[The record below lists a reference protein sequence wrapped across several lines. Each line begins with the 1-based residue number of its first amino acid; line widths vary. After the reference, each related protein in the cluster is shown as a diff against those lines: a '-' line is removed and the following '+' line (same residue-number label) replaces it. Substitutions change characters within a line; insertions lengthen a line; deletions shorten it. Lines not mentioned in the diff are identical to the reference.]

1 MEEREQMIKDTD
13 LVKKLRL
20 QADVFRH
27 HFNRKEYIEA
37 KMVREIAGMVA
48 LFIEVPEDL
57 KMELFGD
64 RQGDEPVE
72 GLFNEEKCI
81 KAGFES
87 IKRGFDM
94 QRMTYE
100 DVMAVVKRKSD

>member
-1 MEEREQMIKDTD
+1 MIQDAD
-13 LVKKLRL
+13 LKSKRIL
-20 QADVFRH
+20 QADIFQH
-27 HFNRKEYIEA
+27 HYRKKEYVEA
-37 KMVREIAGMVA
+37 KLTRARAGIVA
-48 LFIEVPEDL
+48 VFIRLPE
-57 KMELFGD
+57 KERTELFGD

-72 GLFNEEKCI
+72 GLFDEEKCI

-100 DVMAVVKRKSD
+100 DVMALVNKKRG

>member
-1 MEEREQMIKDTD
+1 MIQDAD
-13 LVKKLRL
+13 LKGKLIL
-20 QADVFRH
+20 QADIFQH
-27 HFNRKEYIEA
+27 HYRKKEYAEA
-37 KMVREIAGMVA
+37 KLIRERAGIVA
-48 LFIEVPEDL
+48 VFIRLPE
-57 KMELFGD
+57 KERTELFGD

-100 DVMAVVKRKSD
+100 DVMALVNKKRG

>member
-1 MEEREQMIKDTD
+1 MIQDAD
-13 LVKKLRL
+13 LKSKLIL
-20 QADVFRH
+20 QADIFQH
-27 HFNRKEYIEA
+27 HYRKKEYAEA
-37 KMVREIAGMVA
+37 KLIRERAGIVA
-48 LFIEVPEDL
+48 VFIWLPE
-57 KMELFGD
+57 KERTELFGD

-72 GLFNEEKCI
+72 GLFDEEKCI

-94 QRMTYE
+94 QSMTYE